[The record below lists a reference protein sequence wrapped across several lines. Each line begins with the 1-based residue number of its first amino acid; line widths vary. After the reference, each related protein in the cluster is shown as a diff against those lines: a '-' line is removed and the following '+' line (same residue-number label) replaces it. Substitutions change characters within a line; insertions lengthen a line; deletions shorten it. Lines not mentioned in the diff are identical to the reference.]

1 MIAGKV
7 IPSIININTVSSI
20 TGLACLQILTL
31 LHTKSLSC
39 IKDAYLNSAVSSYE
53 LSEPMETKKT
63 KDILEEYNQSK
74 AIPKN
79 FTCWDKI
86 IINGSQTLQTFKQFI
101 NYFKLEYGVDVILVN
116 SSNYILYKD
125 TENELK

>member
-1 MIAGKV
+1 
-7 IPSIININTVSSI
+7 
-20 TGLACLQILTL
+20 
-31 LHTKSLSC
+31 
-39 IKDAYLNSAVSSYE
+39 
-53 LSEPMETKKT
+53 METKKT